1 MTAKPDVQSA
11 PLAPPQPLTPPREE
25 HEPAPVGTLF
35 LMMIFLA
42 AIAGMWGLMYWT
54 LLSR

>member
-1 MTAKPDVQSA
+1 MTAKPPVESA
-11 PLAPPQPLTPPREE
+11 PLAPQTLAPPPEE
-25 HEPAPVGTLF
+25 REPAPVGTLF